1 MRIYE
6 DLRNVQGRL
15 GVMQYVFAG
24 LMALLAVYFW
34 QLQVVRARYFR
45 ALAENNRIRPM
56 VVAAPRGTLLDRHGR
71 ILVDNRAS
79 FNVILTPEHSDDL
92 GRTIERLAA
101 LLRLEN
107 SQVRERISRRQPP
120 FQSVVVKA
128 DATID
133 DVSSVEARRL
143 EEPEANVEVVPLR
156 SYPLAHAAAHALG
169 RVGEVTDRQ
178 LTLTAFNGIQP
189 GTLVGQAGIEWQ
201 YNGVLMGKDGVRR
214 VIVNSRGLEVG
225 EAGREPPV
233 QGPPVTLT
241 LDMDLQ
247 KYFEQALGGR
257 PGSAVA
263 LDPNTGEI
271 LAMISNPSFDPNLF
285 STGIEAAAWARLVK
299 DPETPLMNRVIQ
311 GVYSP
316 GSSFKVAMA
325 LAALEERVI
334 TPQTTFYCPGYLS
347 IYGTVFRCHKEEG
360 HGTVN
365 LQKAIA
371 LSCNVYFYNVG
382 VRLEIER
389 IARHARALGLG
400 TSTGIDLPSE
410 ASGLIPDPE
419 WKRRVVKD
427 RWYPS
432 ETVSIAIGQGG
443 VLVTPLQMARL
454 AAVVANGGKLV
465 QPHLIKAVADQPAEV
480 PPAVDLHLKPSTLE
494 AVREAMIAVVSEGT
508 GRRAMIQ
515 GITVAGKTGSAQVV
529 AHARLEAD
537 KKAHELQPHGW
548 FICFAPVEN
557 PTIAMAVL
565 VEHGTAG
572 GQSAAPV
579 AGQVLARYFGKP
591 LPSEGVVPAPEPP
604 TATPTGQPPR
614 AAQ

>member
-1 MRIYE
+1 
-6 DLRNVQGRL
+6 
-15 GVMQYVFAG
+15 
-24 LMALLAVYFW
+24 
-34 QLQVVRARYFR
+34 
-45 ALAENNRIRPM
+45 
-56 VVAAPRGTLLDRHGR
+56 
-71 ILVDNRAS
+71 
-79 FNVILTPEHSDDL
+79 
-92 GRTIERLAA
+92 
-101 LLRLEN
+101 
-107 SQVRERISRRQPP
+107 
-120 FQSVVVKA
+120 
-128 DATID
+128 
-133 DVSSVEARRL
+133 
-143 EEPEANVEVVPLR
+143 
-156 SYPLAHAAAHALG
+156 
-169 RVGEVTDRQ
+169 
-178 LTLTAFNGIQP
+178 
-189 GTLVGQAGIEWQ
+189 
-201 YNGVLMGKDGVRR
+201 MGKDGVRR

-247 KYFEQALGGR
+247 KYIEQAMAGR

-263 LDPNTGEI
+263 LDPRTGEI
-271 LAMISNPSFDPNLF
+271 LAMVSNPSFDPNQF
-285 STGIEAAAWARLVK
+285 SIGIEPAAWSRLVK

-316 GSSFKVAMA
+316 GSAFKTVMAM
-325 LAALEERVI
+325 AALEERVI
-334 TPQTTFYCPGYLS
+334 TPQTTFFCPGYLS
-347 IYGTVFRCHKEEG
+347 IYGTIFRCHKVDG

-365 LQKAIA
+365 LRKALT

-389 IARHARALGLG
+389 IARHARALGLAAP
-400 TSTGIDLPSE
+400 TGVDLPSE
-410 ASGLIPDPE
+410 ASGLMPDPE

-432 ETVSIAIGQGG
+432 ETVSISIGQGG
-443 VLVTPLQMARL
+443 VLLTPLQMARL

-465 QPHLIKAVADQPAEV
+465 QPHLIKAVAGQPAPV
-480 PPAVDLHLKPSTLE
+480 QPAVDLQLKPSTLE
-494 AVREAMIAVVSEGT
+494 ALRDAMIAVVTEGT
-508 GRRAMIQ
+508 GRRAMVQ

-529 AHARLEAD
+529 THARLEAD

-548 FICFAPVEN
+548 FMCFAPVEN

-591 LPSEGVVPAPEPP
+591 LPSEGLVPAPEPP
-604 TATPTGQPPR
+604 TAQPTGPR